1 MVVLQSNWTS
11 AEEAREQGRAL
22 RDTTPLD
29 VHAGWSP
36 PAVRPSVTE
45 FLADRNVGRMPELLP
60 IGHGRMAASAFSFYR
75 GSAGLMAHDL
85 VGCPVTGLDAQI
97 CGDAHA
103 ANFGLYGTPSGRII
117 IDIND
122 FDETVRGPWE
132 WDLKRLATSLVL
144 AGRTGSNVGDKA
156 SRKAARDSAKAYR
169 KAWKNLAAQPF
180 VDSWAALGDEDT
192 IAEAE
197 AEALFDDFQEA
208 ADEAAR
214 NTSEKVAR
222 KNTERLDD
230 GTWRFVAKPP
240 VLTPVSEEVRQAV
253 FDALPAYYGTL
264 RRSSQPLAQRYRP
277 RDVAMRVVGT
287 GSVGMRAYVVLM
299 EGNED
304 EALILQVKQA
314 GPSAL
319 APYLPDH
326 GPSGGEAHE
335 VVGHVEGHAERIVL
349 GARRV
354 QAETDQLFGWADV
367 AGTPYIVRQF
377 RNRKGSIDAS
387 LLTADHLDDYARLVG
402 ALLARAHSRTLDPR
416 VMDGYLRKGK
426 EFDEALADFATT
438 YAAQVETDHAEM
450 LDLIADGTVDAD
462 TTV

>member
-1 MVVLQSNWTS
+1 MMTRMVILHSNWTS
-11 AEEAREQGRAL
+11 ADDARDQGRSL
-22 RDTTPLD
+22 RDQVPLD
-29 VHAGWSP
+29 AHAAWSR
-36 PAVRPSVTE
+36 PAERPTIEE
-45 FLADRNVGRMPELLP
+45 FLAARNVGRMPELLP
-60 IGHGRMAASAFSFYR
+60 IGHGRMAASAFAFYR

-85 VGCPVTGLDAQI
+85 AGCPVTGVDAQI

-103 ANFGLYGTPSGRII
+103 ANFGLYGTGDGRIV
-117 IDIND
+117 IDVND
-122 FDETVRGPWE
+122 FDETVVGPWE

-144 AGRTGSNVGDKA
+144 AGRTGSNVGDDA

-169 KAWKNLAAQPF
+169 KAWKHLASLPF
-180 VDSWAALGDEDT
+180 IESWAALGDENA
-192 IAEAE
+192 IANAE
-197 AEALFDDFQEA
+197 AEALFDDFEEA
-208 ADEAAR
+208 ASDAAK

-222 KNTERLDD
+222 KNTERLPD

-240 VLTPVSEEVRQAV
+240 VLTPVDEETRQAV

-299 EGNED
+299 EGNGD

-319 APYLPDH
+319 APYVED
-326 GPSGGEAHE
+326 AHPE
-335 VVGHVEGHAERIVL
+335 RGHAERIVL

-387 LLTADHLDDYARLVG
+387 LLTADHLDDYGRLVG
-402 ALLARAHSRTLDPR
+402 ALLARAHSRSVDPR

-426 EFDEALADFATT
+426 EFDEAIADFALS
-438 YAAQVETDHAEM
+438 YAEQVESDHAE
-450 LDLIADGTVDAD
+450 LLKLIDAGTIEATPDV
-462 TTV
+462 